1 MNTKYDNSTWKTP
14 ERIRIPLCD
23 KCKFPIVLHHIS
35 NFRDKDGNENLGAHF
50 VCTNPGCDFKPRR
63 YQLMQGYKHGRMDF
77 HTNGTG
83 ELIAEISN
91 NE

>member
-1 MNTKYDNSTWKTP
+1 MNKKKYDSSTWKTL
-14 ERIRIPLCD
+14 ERIKIPLCD
-23 KCKFPIVLHHIS
+23 KCKSPIVLHHIS
-35 NFRDKDGNENLGAHF
+35 NFEREGQECLGAHF
-50 VCTNPGCDFKPRR
+50 VCTNPECDFKPRR

-77 HTNGTG
+77 YTTGTG